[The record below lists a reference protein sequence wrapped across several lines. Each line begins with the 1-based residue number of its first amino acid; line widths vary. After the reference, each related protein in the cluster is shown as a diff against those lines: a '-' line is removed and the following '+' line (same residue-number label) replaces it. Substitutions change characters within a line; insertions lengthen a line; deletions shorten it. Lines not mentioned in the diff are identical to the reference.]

1 MNDLQKVIDP
11 ADVAGHKN
19 RYINV
24 LQHIALKD
32 AIGNTTSKLTLDVGC
47 GIQRF
52 KDLFLQP
59 LGIPQTYVG
68 LDSDPQMNPH
78 RVADCNDIPFARD
91 TFSIVLSVWMLQY
104 QDDLQECVDEI
115 KRVLV
120 PGGTLV
126 MIEQISN
133 GYDEVLPRTPF
144 GYSLAFGKEP
154 ERCVPILNEGDL
166 LVGVIRRGLVPER
179 LFPVLARLHLMLMK
193 YTPKGVY
200 TDYLMVFR
208 K

>member
-11 ADVAGHKN
+11 ADEKGHKN

-24 LQHIALKD
+24 LYHIALKD
-32 AIGNTTSKLTLDVGC
+32 ALGDTSKLVALDVGC
-47 GIQRF
+47 GIKRF
-52 KDLFLQP
+52 RDLFNGY
-59 LGIPQTYVG
+59 LGVDVD
-68 LDSDPQMNPH
+68 LQMNPDV
-78 RVADCNDIPFARD
+78 VAECNDLPLYMTTRFD
-91 TFSIVLSVWMLQY
+91 IVLTVWMLQY

-166 LVGVIRRGLVPER
+166 LVGVIRRGWVPER
-179 LFPVLARLHLMLMK
+179 LFPVLARLHLMLIK